1 MPYLDNLDR
10 HFVVDPTRFDFY
22 MMDCYRHLAEDRL
35 AETLSL
41 AQPTPLRGAGPGVSA
56 TAQPPQA
63 RTVPMTPEY

>member
-1 MPYLDNLDR
+1 MPYLDNHDR

-22 MMDCYRHLAEDRL
+22 MMDCYRHLAEDRP

-41 AQPTPLRGAGPGVSA
+41 AQPTPLRGAGLGVSV
-56 TAQPPQA
+56 TAQPPKA